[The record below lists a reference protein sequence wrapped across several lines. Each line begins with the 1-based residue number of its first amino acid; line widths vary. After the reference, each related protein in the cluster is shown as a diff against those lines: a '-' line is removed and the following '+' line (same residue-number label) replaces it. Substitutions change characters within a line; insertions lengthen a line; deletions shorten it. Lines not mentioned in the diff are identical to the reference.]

1 VRALLLALSL
11 AGLFVL
17 ALWWQERHWAGI
29 RAEQSALAARQDAL
43 EAPTPSGMLQAGEAV
58 LIVGAPSGADPVAR
72 PVQGRPT
79 PPRAVA
85 PEADAQDP
93 DQPVHDGPLPEFELV
108 VQPGQTLSGLAHLH
122 YGRHGRELLAALAR
136 HNGLSDP
143 HQLRAGAV
151 LRLPPIEV
159 LLPGGQ

>member
-1 VRALLLALSL
+1 MRALLLALTL

-29 RAEQSALAARQDAL
+29 RAEQNALAARQDAL
-43 EAPTPSGMLQAGEAV
+43 EAPTPSGTLSAGQAV
-58 LIVGAPSGADPVAR
+58 LIVGSPSGAEPVA
-72 PVQGRPT
+72 RPT
-79 PPRAVA
+79 PPRGA
-85 PEADAQDP
+85 PRPKAQPQTSSGDP
-93 DQPVHDGPLPEFELV
+93 DQPLHEGPLPEFELV

-151 LRLPPIEV
+151 LRLPPIEA
-159 LLPGGQ
+159 LLPGER